1 MLASR
6 SRILDTRAVNAE
18 HLTSSER
25 VREAL
30 ALLWAPP
37 GEGKSRDNQLLL
49 ERALKVQ
56 NYFTQPFFCA
66 EPYTGRSGAIVN
78 AADAVRTCHQILDGQ
93 YDDMPVQAFYFSG
106 DIAEIT
112 CNVGRTLTFGPVTR

>member
-30 ALLWAPP
+30 ALLWTPP

-49 ERALKVQ
+49 EQALKVQ

-66 EPYTGRSGAIVN
+66 EPYTA
-78 AADAVRTCHQILDGQ
+78 
-93 YDDMPVQAFYFSG
+93 VQARLSMRQTRYALATKFST
-106 DIAEIT
+106 ANMMT
-112 CNVGRTLTFGPVTR
+112 CRFRRSISVAALRK